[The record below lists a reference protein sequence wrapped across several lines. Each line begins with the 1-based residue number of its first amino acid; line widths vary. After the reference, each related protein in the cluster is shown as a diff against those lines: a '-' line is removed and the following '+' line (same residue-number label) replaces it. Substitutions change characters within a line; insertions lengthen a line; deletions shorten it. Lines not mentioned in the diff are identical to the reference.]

1 MKRVLK
7 TIRQDNRKFISSVEL
22 KQYCDEMYVNYKLS
36 SDYLISRGYLVNILE
51 DIYYVKSAS
60 EFRERRIKLSLLEL
74 VGKSLR
80 LKNVK
85 NWYFGLYTALNLN
98 KVKYEQPDGF
108 FYLIND
114 MILINSPITVLGKNF
129 RFLRFKNSL
138 FDFGIINNKINY
150 SDHEKTILDLL
161 YLWES
166 NHINENRILIDLSKL
181 LDGISKEKILDYVQY
196 YPESNQRLLK
206 KVID

>member
-1 MKRVLK
+1 MKRVLT
-7 TIRQDNRKFISSVEL
+7 TIRKDNKKFITSEEL
-22 KQYCDEMYVNYKLS
+22 RQYCDDLYINYKLS
-36 SDYLISRGYLVNILE
+36 SGYLISRGYLVNIFE
-51 DIYYVKSAS
+51 DIYYVKSLD
-60 EFRERRIKLSLLEL
+60 EFKEKKIKLSLLEL
-74 VGKSLR
+74 VGKSLK

-98 KVKYEQPDGF
+98 KVKHNQADDY

-114 MILINSPITVLGKNF
+114 VLTKDSPIRIIGKKF
-129 RFLRFKNSL
+129 RFLRFKNAL

-166 NHINENRILIDLSKL
+166 NNINENRIIIDLSKL
-181 LDGISKEKILDYVQY
+181 LDGISKETIVNYVQY
-196 YPESNQRLLK
+196 YPESNQKLLK
-206 KVID
+206 KVLD